1 MKSLEEFKN
10 YYEVYMVP
18 QLRMLEEKRKSLYS
32 RMRIIDTFIL
42 VFILGAGI
50 SLVIYVPQAICHAI
64 IFGLFIGFGLSAL
77 NRWIH
82 VKSSGYYDEFKRLVM
97 GNVIAFL
104 GESFSYNPAGFID
117 KVEFMQSGIF
127 KNKPHPSGYHGDD
140 FVSGNIG
147 DARLSFSE
155 LRATY
160 TTGSG
165 KHRHTHTIFKGL
177 FFVAHF
183 PGRFKDNIIMNM
195 NQGGFSGGY
204 FPSNSLETLGDMGNK
219 QVSVSFQGNKMFI
232 AISFTE
238 DLFEP
243 KMDRSLLDYYAI
255 GDYYRYLKFAFETVE
270 GLIRNSG
277 IWSPG
282 EQAAM
287 PPQPQ
292 QIPYGISREHQQVPV
307 RGPLEQQ
314 PSARGEQY
322 ADSSFYEG
330 LCPSCSSPITEQTA
344 FCINCGYKL

>member
-42 VFILGAGI
+42 VLILGAGV
-50 SLVIYVPQAICHAI
+50 SLVIYVPQVICHAI

-104 GESFSYNPAGFID
+104 GESFIYNPAGFID
-117 KVEFMQSGIF
+117 RFDFTESGIF
-127 KNKPHPSGYHGDD
+127 RDRPYPSGYHGDD

-147 DARLSFSE
+147 DAKLSFSE

-160 TTGSG
+160 TTRSG

-195 NQGGFSGGY
+195 NQGGGGSY
-204 FPSNSLETLGDMGNK
+204 FPANSLESLGNMANK
-219 QVSVSFQGNKMFI
+219 EVSVSFQENKMFI

-243 KMDRSLLDYYAI
+243 KMDKSLLDYYAI
-255 GDYYRYLKFAFETVE
+255 SEYYRYLKFAFETVD
-270 GLIRNSG
+270 GLIKNSG

-287 PPQPQ
+287 PSQPQ
-292 QIPYGISREHQQVPV
+292 QLPYGISRAPQQVPV
-307 RGPLEQQ
+307 RGTLEQQ
-314 PSARGEQY
+314 PAGREQY
-322 ADSSFYEG
+322 GGSSFYEG
-330 LCPSCSSPITEQTA
+330 LCPSCNSPITEQTA
-344 FCINCGYKL
+344 FCIKCGYKL